1 MNHACAIAKKN
12 DFYVFTYVVR
22 TMAALEAELQ
32 VLE

>member
-1 MNHACAIAKKN
+1 MNLAYAMAKKN

-22 TMAALEAELQ
+22 TVAALETEVQ